1 MGTDRLYYN
10 YVGTEPQERY
20 AGEQKDTKLTDIYDH
35 DTVMHTFSTICISL
49 ILMHYLSG
57 SAASKKWIKNVLG
70 RLHPLKVPSH
80 QIRLCLKCYGWIG
93 LDEYK
98 DRGW

>member
-1 MGTDRLYYN
+1 MFESELLYSFLSEFFN
-10 YVGTEPQERY
+10 ETPEWAR
-20 AGEQKDTKLTDIYDH
+20 
-35 DTVMHTFSTICISL
+35 
-49 ILMHYLSG
+49 HY
-57 SAASKKWIKNVLG
+57 I
-70 RLHPLKVPSH
+70 HLKVPSH